1 MSVERVGLQ
10 VDLGEVSCQAYKEDL
25 LGIYD
30 LIGLGVG
37 TEQQEVL
44 GGGGSSA
51 AMILEW
57 GLGLNVAFGNGDVP
71 YYDTKT
77 GQEIGTVDNGLW
89 YTEVHGKIGAGA
101 AFSPVTLVGG
111 LELSLARGTW

>member
-1 MSVERVGLQ
+1 
-10 VDLGEVSCQAYKEDL
+10 
-25 LGIYD
+25 
-30 LIGLGVG
+30 
-37 TEQQEVL
+37 
-44 GGGGSSA
+44 
-51 AMILEW
+51 MILEW

-111 LELSLARGTW
+111 LELSLARGEFNSDLGTGEFDGSNLGLYLGARSELGGDEFVASVDAYLGDISGVAVTVGLSL